1 MAAAFAE
8 AREQTIALAHQAANL
23 PPSVTARHNDL
34 GDLSVKGWLAYLEG
48 HATRPEIN
56 LRPERNQWEGR
67 VLLGMSTF
75 PCDRLTVYRFWMPMV
90 ASG

>member
-48 HATRPEIN
+48 HATRE
-56 LRPERNQWEGR
+56 LRRLGR
-67 VLLGMSTF
+67 
-75 PCDRLTVYRFWMPMV
+75 
-90 ASG
+90 